1 MPKGKTQEIAMKKEY
16 LILIAL
22 IAGLSA
28 YLGLKKDDQVHYEL
42 PVLAALDTKELDRVD
57 ITQNKETL
65 TLSKSDKG
73 WTVTEESF
81 PVDQAAIDSV
91 LDTIKDLKLS
101 ALVSEAGDKIRY
113 ELDTAR
119 AIQVTAWAGETEK
132 RVFVIGKTA
141 PSFNHTFVMLNDGN
155 KIYQADKSF
164 RNDFSK
170 TVDEFR
176 DKLVLSFE
184 TETIKKLTLEKAGI
198 TRNLV
203 LKIPEPLKEGKKGDD
218 TAKEPSGTWQFEDG
232 TSADKTAA
240 QDLLSSLSHLE
251 CQGYLKKTET
261 KALEKEKA
269 LYRITLENGVDISL
283 FEQTDGETMAGQAT
297 STPYAF
303 TIDSYKAKDIV
314 SYVDKLL
321 GLDRKEEATSE

>member
-1 MPKGKTQEIAMKKEY
+1 MKKEY

-22 IAGLSA
+22 IVGLSA

-57 ITQNKETL
+57 ITQNKETF
-65 TLSKSDKG
+65 TLLKSDKG

-155 KIYQADKSF
+155 NIYQADKSF
-164 RNDFSK
+164 RNNFDK
-170 TVDEFR
+170 TIDEFR

-184 TETIKKLTLEKAGI
+184 TETVKKITLEKSGI
-198 TRNLV
+198 VRTLV
-203 LKIPEPLKEGKKGDD
+203 LSTPAPPKEGEADAEK
-218 TAKEPSGTWQFEDG
+218 TKEPSGTWQFEDG
-232 TSADKTAA
+232 TTADETAA

-251 CQGYLKKTET
+251 CQGYLKTPET
-261 KALEKEKA
+261 KDLEKEKT
-269 LYRITLENGVDISL
+269 LYKISLENGANLSLSL
-283 FEQTDGETMAGQAT
+283 FEQADGETMAGQSS

-321 GLDRKEEATSE
+321 GLDQKEEATSE